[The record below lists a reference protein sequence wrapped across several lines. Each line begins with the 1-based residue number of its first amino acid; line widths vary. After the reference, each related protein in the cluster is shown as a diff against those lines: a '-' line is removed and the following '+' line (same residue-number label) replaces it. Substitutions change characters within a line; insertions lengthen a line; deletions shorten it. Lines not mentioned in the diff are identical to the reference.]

1 MKALFGGSKK
11 KKDKKDTG
19 PKEPVPT
26 LGETSSNLGSR
37 GNVLEGKI
45 KKCNEELKPVLEQLK
60 KASKHSKKT
69 VQGRALN
76 IIKRR
81 KMYEKQLGVLQNQ
94 QFNVDQVAFNSE
106 SIQSN
111 INMFAAMKEATDAQK
126 VQMEK
131 INYNDLEDMYDNM
144 ADMMAD
150 QEEINDMMARDFGVD
165 EIDEDEMLEELNELD
180 EELAMAE
187 MEGDVSGGM
196 GMEAEKNKK
205 EEEDVLND
213 IMN

>member
-11 KKDKKDTG
+11 KKDKAEA

-37 GNVLEGKI
+37 AAVLEGKI
-45 KKCNEELKPVLEQLK
+45 KKCNEELKPVLNQLK
-60 KASKHSKKT
+60 SAGKHSKKAI
-69 VQGRALN
+69 QGRALN

-111 INMFAAMKEATDAQK
+111 LNMFKAMQEATTAQ
-126 VQMEK
+126 QAEMAK
-131 INYNDLEDMYDNM
+131 INYNDVEDMYDNM

-150 QEEINDMMARDFGVD
+150 QEEINDMLSRDFGVD
-165 EIDEDEMLEELNELD
+165 EIDEDEMLDELNELD
-180 EELAMAE
+180 EELAMEE
-187 MEGDVSGGM
+187 MNGNIGSGGNH
-196 GMEAEKNKK
+196 AEQNKK
-205 EEEDVLND
+205 EEEDILND
-213 IMN
+213 VMN

>member
-37 GNVLEGKI
+37 SSVLEGKI

-111 INMFAAMKEATDAQK
+111 INMFSAMKEATEAQK
-126 VQMEK
+126 AQMEK
-131 INYNDLEDMYDNM
+131 IDYNDLEDMYDNM

-150 QEEINDMMARDFGVD
+150 QEEINDMMAMNFGVED
-165 EIDEDEMLEELNELD
+165 FDEDEMLDELNELD

-187 MEGDVSGGM
+187 MEGDVSSGM
-196 GMEAEKNKK
+196 GQQAEKNQK

>member
-37 GNVLEGKI
+37 ASVLEGKI

-60 KASKHSKKT
+60 KASKSTKKG

-94 QFNVDQVAFNSE
+94 QFNVDQVAFTSE
-106 SIQSN
+106 SIQGN
-111 INMFAAMKEATDAQK
+111 INMFAAMKEATEVQK

-165 EIDEDEMLEELNELD
+165 ELDEDEMLEELNELD

-187 MEGDVSGGM
+187 MEGDISGGM
-196 GMEAEKNKK
+196 GMAAEKNKK

>member
-11 KKDKKDTG
+11 KKDKKET

-37 GNVLEGKI
+37 AGVIEGKI

-60 KASKHSKKT
+60 RASKANKKSI
-69 VQGRALN
+69 QGRALN

-94 QFNVDQVAFNSE
+94 QFNVDQMQFNSE

-111 INMFAAMKEATDAQK
+111 INMFNAMSEATTAQQE
-126 VQMEK
+126 QMKK

-144 ADMMAD
+144 ADMMAE

-165 EIDEDEMLEELNELD
+165 EIDSDEMLDELNDLD
-180 EELAMAE
+180 EELAMEEMNGNIGAGGSHAE
-187 MEGDVSGGM
+187 R
-196 GMEAEKNKK
+196 NRK

-213 IMN
+213 VMN

>member
-11 KKDKKDTG
+11 KKDKKDTA

-37 GNVLEGKI
+37 ANVLEGKI
-45 KKCNEELKPVLEQLK
+45 KKCNEELRPVLDQLK
-60 KASKHSKKT
+60 KASKHSKKSI
-69 VQGRALN
+69 QGRALN

-94 QFNVDQVAFNSE
+94 QFNVDQVAFTSE

-111 INMFAAMKEATDAQK
+111 INMFAAMKEATAAQQA
-126 VQMEK
+126 QMEK
-131 INYNDLEDMYDNM
+131 IDYNDLEDMYDNM

-150 QEEINDMMARDFGVD
+150 QDEINDMMARDFGC
-165 EIDEDEMLEELNELD
+165 EIDEDEMLDELNELD

-187 MEGDVSGGM
+187 MDGDVGAGASK
-196 GMEAEKNKK
+196 EAEKNNK

>member
-11 KKDKKDTG
+11 KKEKKDTG

-37 GNVLEGKI
+37 ASVLEGKI
-45 KKCNEELKPVLEQLK
+45 NKCNQELRPVLDQLK
-60 KASKHSKKT
+60 KASKHSKKGI
-69 VQGRALN
+69 QGRALN

-94 QFNVDQVAFNSE
+94 QFNVDQVAFTSE

-111 INMFAAMKEATDAQK
+111 ISMFSAMKEATTAQK
-126 VQMEK
+126 EQMDK
-131 INYNDLEDMYDNM
+131 IDYNDLEDMYDNM

-150 QEEINDMMARDFGVD
+150 QEEINDMMTRDFGV

-180 EELAMAE
+180 EELAMEE
-187 MEGDVSGGM
+187 MNGEVNAGGNNVS
-196 GMEAEKNKK
+196 EKNKK
-205 EEEDVLND
+205 EEEDTLND
-213 IMN
+213 LMN

>member
-11 KKDKKDTG
+11 KKDKKEA

-37 GNVLEGKI
+37 AGVLEGKI

-60 KASKHSKKT
+60 SGRSNKKT
-69 VQGRALN
+69 IQSKALM

-81 KMYEKQLGVLQNQ
+81 KMYEKQLAVLQNQ
-94 QFNVDQVAFNSE
+94 QFNVDQVQFTSE

-111 INMFAAMKEATDAQK
+111 INMFNAMSEATKAQK
-126 VQMEK
+126 AQMDK

-150 QEEINDMMARDFGVD
+150 QEEINDMLARDFGVD
-165 EIDEDEMLEELNELD
+165 EIDEDEMLDELNDLE
-180 EELAMAE
+180 EELAMEEMTGNIASGSKAE
-187 MEGDVSGGM
+187 R
-196 GMEAEKNKK
+196 NKK
-205 EEEDVLND
+205 EEEDILND
-213 IMN
+213 VMN

>member
-1 MKALFGGSKK
+1 
-11 KKDKKDTG
+11 
-19 PKEPVPT
+19 
-26 LGETSSNLGSR
+26 
-37 GNVLEGKI
+37 
-45 KKCNEELKPVLEQLK
+45 
-60 KASKHSKKT
+60 
-69 VQGRALN
+69 
-76 IIKRR
+76 
-81 KMYEKQLGVLQNQ
+81 MYEKQLTVLQSQ

-111 INMFAAMKEATDAQK
+111 INMFSAMKEATDVQK

-150 QEEINDMMARDFGVD
+150 QEEINEMMSRDFGMD
-165 EIDEDEMLEELNELD
+165 EIDEDEMLDELNELD

-187 MEGDVSGGM
+187 MDGDVSAGGNKQ
-196 GMEAEKNKK
+196 AEKNNK

-213 IMN
+213 LMN